1 MALIP
6 LWSKNVW
13 ETTNTESVISSHC
26 SLTEAKFYCCLK
38 YVTIQARLTKNQ
50 GKNNACQSDVW
61 SLCCRL
67 VEKNP
72 CGVKSQISDC
82 SEHLVSDSLVFCF
95 FLLLLSLCNVS
106 ERVYHRYRDLRHALA
121 VCTETPPSC
130 SKLRRKLV
138 CERAKSILLR
148 RSIKWIRLFLTG
160 NKSSLGDFKW
170 KALWSPH

>member
-1 MALIP
+1 M
-6 LWSKNVW
+6 
-13 ETTNTESVISSHC
+13 ESVISSHC
-26 SLTEAKFYCCLK
+26 SKVVSSHVTHRSLTEAKFYCCLK
-38 YVTIQARLTKNQ
+38 YVTIRARLTKIQ

-72 CGVKSQISDC
+72 CGVKSRISDC
-82 SEHLVSDSLVFCF
+82 SEHLVSDSLVFFF

-106 ERVYHRYRDLRHALA
+106 ERVYHRYRDLRHAVA

-130 SKLRRKLV
+130 SKLRWKLV
-138 CERAKSILLR
+138 YSDGERAKSILLR
-148 RSIKWIRLFLTG
+148 RSIKWIHLFLTG
-160 NKSSLGDFKW
+160 NKSCLGDLKW